1 MSRKYSIF
9 ITVLF
14 CLFLFGFGIA
24 FLILPDRS
32 FSEQENR
39 YLTQFKAPTVES
51 VFGKNG

>member
-24 FLILPDRS
+24 LSLIHI
-32 FSEQENR
+32 
-39 YLTQFKAPTVES
+39 
-51 VFGKNG
+51 